1 MKNRLKKYKLGLISF
16 LVPLISI
23 FVIPYEKVSELGYA
37 LGFPIQFVIYR
48 SYDGF
53 VGNRFLLFTPTEFI
67 KTEFNVVNYLIA
79 VLMVY
84 VILKIIKKVITGLKS
99 TKHNPIEER

>member
-1 MKNRLKKYKLGLISF
+1 M
-16 LVPLISI
+16 
-23 FVIPYEKVSELGYA
+23 
-37 LGFPIQFVIYR
+37 
-48 SYDGF
+48 
-53 VGNRFLLFTPTEFI
+53 LFTPTEFI

-84 VILKIIKKVITGLKS
+84 VLLRIIKKVITGLKA